1 MEHARQAQRA
11 KLEEV
16 QDAMFAKTNENLDK
30 DDEIEKLRMQL
41 DQERNEVMIL
51 TKNLADTEDDLN
63 KNIDA
68 NNTLTA
74 ANQAQSD
81 RINGLLGDID
91 EMNRVRTLEK
101 QAEDEKDIQQ
111 KAEINRLTG
120 ELQAS

>member
-101 QAEDEKDIQQ
+101 QAEDEKDTQQ